1 MRVDFPRWEEDPI
14 GWISRAERYFCY
26 YQTSEDS
33 MVDTAVNHLE
43 GDVIRWYNWLEYT
56 HGAPMWIQFKNA
68 LFGVE
73 VADGQILKC
82 DQRCPRVELLWQDQE
97 ILADFFLLPLDDYE
111 VVLDIQLSGPGAME
125 LSLEDKVDL
134 KKAGNDLFLEFVG
147 EVVEDKLVVLGVEP
161 KSWREGDVVL
171 VVFLF
176 LCSLPPD
183 SFSAAEEG

>member
-1 MRVDFPRWEEDPI
+1 MRVDFPRWEEDPM

-43 GDVIRWYNWLEYT
+43 GDAIRWYNWLEYT
-56 HGAPMWIQFKNA
+56 HGAPMWIQFKNV
-68 LFGVE
+68 LLNHFGPTKYE
-73 VADGQILKC
+73 NINGQLAKIR
-82 DQRCPRVELLWQDQE
+82 QISTIQE
-97 ILADFFLLPLDDYE
+97 YKTR
-111 VVLDIQLSGPGAME
+111 SGPGAME
-125 LSLEDKVDL
+125 LSLEDKADL

-161 KSWREGDVVL
+161 KSWREGDVV
-171 VVFLF
+171 FLF